1 MSRIMLFYLTISLEI
16 VRELSLSFAPILY
29 YSIFSPRHMSH
40 SDKPIE
46 IAIIGAGFSGLM
58 TTYHLL
64 RETTVPLTIHLINEK
79 ETLGRGVAYSTPSLK
94 HLLNV
99 PTAKMSAI
107 HDDPS
112 HFLEWAHKQPAYR
125 DLNKEV
131 LGKTFL
137 PRQLYGNY
145 IISIL
150 EEGLKTKRE
159 DTQVNMVL
167 DTAVDIDQSNGK
179 FEIKLKKNAPV
190 KADYVI
196 LATGNEAPSNPPI
209 PNEAFYKSDSYIRDP
224 WLTDVR
230 KYVKPDQNIA
240 IIGNGLTMVDV
251 IISIMETG
259 YKGKIHTISPSGFT
273 VIPHL
278 HNHIE
283 YKDFINEVKE
293 PYRLDELFMIG
304 HKHFRALHKIGVSVE
319 PIVDS
324 LRPITQKIW
333 QSWTLKEKETF
344 VRDVKSIWNKVRH
357 RLAPHLHDYIQRLR
371 IRGHLKVHKAKLI
384 NIEEDANGV
393 NVHYLSKH
401 TQTEKVLS
409 VGLVINCTGP
419 HTDISKSEDQL
430 LHALVLKGMI
440 QPDPL
445 HIGMDV
451 NDDWNLR
458 DNKGNV
464 NPKLYTIGGN
474 LRGLLWETTAVPELK
489 SQTAVLAKRILEK
502 VK

>member
-1 MSRIMLFYLTISLEI
+1 
-16 VRELSLSFAPILY
+16 
-29 YSIFSPRHMSH
+29 MSH

-58 TTYHLL
+58 TTYHLIK
-64 RETTVPLTIHLINEK
+64 ETKVPLTIHLINEK

-99 PTAKMSAI
+99 PAAKMSAI

-112 HFLEWAHKQPAYR
+112 HFLEWAHKQSAYNGT
-125 DLNKEV
+125 NKEL

-150 EEGLKTKRE
+150 EEAIKTKRE
-159 DTQVNMVL
+159 DTQVNIVL
-167 DTAVDIDQSNGK
+167 DTAINVDQNDDK
-179 FEIKLKKNAPV
+179 FTVQLKKNAPIT
-190 KADYVI
+190 ADYVI
-196 LATGNEAPSNPPI
+196 LATGNEAPSNPRI
-209 PNEAFYKSDSYIRDP
+209 PNEEFYKSASYIRDP
-224 WLTDVR
+224 WLTDVT
-230 KYVKPDQNIA
+230 KFIKPDQSIM

-251 IISIMETG
+251 IISIMATG
-259 YKGKIHTISPSGFT
+259 YKGKIHSLSPSGFT

-283 YKDFINEVKE
+283 YKDFINEIKE
-293 PYRLDELFMIG
+293 PYRLDELFTVG
-304 HKHFRALHKIGVSVE
+304 HKHFRALHKIGISVE
-319 PIVDS
+319 PIIDS
-324 LRPITQKIW
+324 VRPITQKIW
-333 QSWTLKEKETF
+333 QSWTQQERETF

-371 IRGHLKVHKAKLI
+371 IRGHLKVHKAKLL
-384 NIEEDANGV
+384 NITEDASGV

-401 TQTEKVLS
+401 TQTEKSLP

-430 LHALVLKGMI
+430 LQALVSKGMI
-440 QPDPL
+440 QPDVL

-451 NDDWNLR
+451 TEDWNLR
-458 DNKGNV
+458 DAKGKANLS
-464 NPKLYTIGGN
+464 LYTLGGN

-489 SQTAVLAKRILEK
+489 SQTAALAKRILEK
-502 VK
+502 ASN